1 MFTGRYAVQWEYR
14 MRVDRSLHPKT
25 EVGGA
30 IRHTLLLRITHPF
43 GYAEASRWSLKV
55 TLRSLGVTKAETL
68 T

>member
-43 GYAEASRWSLKV
+43 GYAEAPPQRAGHERASGHSP
-55 TLRSLGVTKAETL
+55 
-68 T
+68 